1 VLSHGTLNDVI
12 RRGRTDLLRGICRG
26 RTSASPALVA
36 LLLFTVAYGLG
47 AGEAVLVVGLA
58 AAPVVMLLTY
68 RELRNRS

>member
-26 RTSASPALVA
+26 QTSASPALAA

-68 RELRNRS
+68 RELRSRS